1 MARSADAEAA
11 VESRLPCAI
20 RWAARSNVNL
30 RRRPIISTTIGA
42 MRAQALVA
50 ALAFAALV
58 AACGPR
64 PAAREVAPQK
74 IPFSS
79 EENRDGA
86 RFIWFLHT
94 QTGFPYAYIPARDFP
109 ASSEFAEVPRDS
121 ARSGDV
127 AWWSDFVGL
136 FGGWAGRTVILVN
149 GPVPL
154 DQLVK
159 KYGAEPRFFRK
170 AVRKQ

>member
-1 MARSADAEAA
+1 
-11 VESRLPCAI
+11 
-20 RWAARSNVNL
+20 
-30 RRRPIISTTIGA
+30 

-50 ALAFAALV
+50 ALAFAAPM
-58 AACGPR
+58 AACGPQ

-74 IPFSS
+74 IPFSA

-94 QTGFPYAYIPARDFP
+94 QTGFPYAYIPARAFP
-109 ASSEFAEVPRDS
+109 ASSEFAEVRRDS

-136 FGGWAGRTVILVN
+136 FGGWTDRTVILVN
-149 GPVPL
+149 GPLPL
-154 DQLVK
+154 ELLVK

-170 AVRKQ
+170 AVRK